1 MIAESDC
8 VKLGKLQDDMLSRAR
23 QKNSIN
29 SQSVICAQ
37 SAVCSL
43 HFASGLQPAF
53 YSLHFVLT
61 GLVLLFLFERA
72 SSPDRNIEAPKI
84 NFKLSWPLW
93 LMCELYVEE
102 LPWTSTMIEQWLLYT
117 NWRRIQMHGLPIW
130 LPLML
135 FCVVTACVEMNPLR
149 VWTFRLLDSSCILEV
164 RKCDLRLLFL
174 LTHKNVLFLSTWV
187 SELIEIDF
195 DFH

>member
-8 VKLGKLQDDMLSRAR
+8 VTLGRLQDDMLSRAR
-23 QKNSIN
+23 RKNSIN

-37 SAVCSL
+37 FAVCSL

-84 NFKLSWPLW
+84 NFKLSWPL
-93 LMCELYVEE
+93 
-102 LPWTSTMIEQWLLYT
+102 
-117 NWRRIQMHGLPIW
+117 
-130 LPLML
+130 
-135 FCVVTACVEMNPLR
+135 
-149 VWTFRLLDSSCILEV
+149 
-164 RKCDLRLLFL
+164 
-174 LTHKNVLFLSTWV
+174 
-187 SELIEIDF
+187 
-195 DFH
+195 

>member
-8 VKLGKLQDDMLSRAR
+8 VTLGKLQDDMLSRAR
-23 QKNSIN
+23 RKNSIN
-29 SQSVICAQ
+29 SQSAICAQ

-43 HFASGLQPAF
+43 HFVSGLQPAV

-72 SSPDRNIEAPKI
+72 SSPDRNIEARKK

-102 LPWTSTMIEQWLLYT
+102 LPRTSTMIEQWLLYT
-117 NWRRIQMHGLPIW
+117 NWRRMQMHGLPLW

-149 VWTFRLLDSSCILEV
+149 AWTYRFKLHFRSSEMWFEV
-164 RKCDLRLLFL
+164 IIFI
-174 LTHKNVLFLSTWV
+174 NP
-187 SELIEIDF
+187 
-195 DFH
+195 